1 MIIDSDT
8 HVVESES
15 IWKFLEPLEEKYRPI
30 RVESKTTAIPSS
42 RFFVIGGKP
51 VPAPQAD
58 DPDLPTGVKELT
70 DVPTRLKIMDEMG
83 VDTHVIYPTLFL
95 RPITDDV
102 DILVALCGSYNRF
115 LADVW
120 SRSNGRLRWVVVPPL
135 LDLTA
140 TAEQMEFG
148 RDNGACGVLMRG
160 VEGRRYL
167 SDPYFDPVYAKA
179 AALDIPVCVHI
190 GNGGSFIQ
198 DNLIG
203 GSFFFFRAPLM
214 AAFVE
219 LMMARVPSR
228 FPGLR
233 IGFLEAGSEW
243 LPYLVSEVRRREN
256 LFGTKVWEGRGSILR
271 ENRMYVACHPYEDLP
286 EVIKT
291 SGSDNLITG
300 TDFGHK
306 DPSTAMDTFAAFRK
320 MGGLSEATGNKIM
333 SDNARSFYGI

>member
-15 IWKFLEPLEEKYRPI
+15 IWKLLEPTEEKYRPI
-30 RVESKTTAIPSS
+30 RLESNTTTWPPS
-42 RFFVIGGKP
+42 RFLVIGGKP

-58 DPDLPTGVKELT
+58 DPDLPGGVKELT
-70 DVPTRLKIMDEMG
+70 DVPARLKIMDQMG
-83 VDTHVIYPTLFL
+83 VDTHVVYPTLFL
-95 RPITDDV
+95 RPITDNV

-115 LADVW
+115 LADAW

-135 LDLTA
+135 LDLTQ
-140 TAEQMEFG
+140 TQKQMEFG
-148 RDNGACGVLMRG
+148 KENGACGVLLRG
-160 VEGRRYL
+160 VEGTRYL
-167 SDPYFDPVYAKA
+167 SDTYFDPVYAKA
-179 AALDIPVCVHI
+179 ADLDMPACVHI

-219 LMMARVPSR
+219 LMMARVPAR
-228 FPGLR
+228 FPSLR

-256 LFGTKVWEGRGSILR
+256 LFGTKVWEGNGSILH
-271 ENRMYVACHPYEDLP
+271 ENRIYVACHPYENLP

-320 MGGLSEATGNKIM
+320 MDGLDEITVKKII